1 MTVKKKAASKKR
13 KPITKDDY
21 IAVNVNTYGNNYLAS
36 AYDKLISGMLPQEP
50 ESLEG
55 KVAYW
60 KEKCERSN
68 VLNNKLEA
76 QVKILESIID
86 KALTRSCRGD

>member
-1 MTVKKKAASKKR
+1 MTVKKKAAPKR
-13 KPITKDDY
+13 KPKPKDEY
-21 IAVNVNTYGNNYLAS
+21 IKVKVSEYGTNYLGS

-60 KEKCERSN
+60 KDKHERSS

-76 QVKILESIID
+76 QIKILEGIID